1 MVVHGAEVDMAR
13 ARGCGA
19 FRDGKLIGLA
29 TYAVYGD
36 LCEILSLDCLE
47 PELGMGTRL
56 VERVKAAAKERG
68 CRKLAVT
75 TTNDNLSAMGFYQKK
90 GFDMVRVYHNSI
102 ELARQVKPE
111 IPDFGENGIAIQD

>member
-56 VERVKAAAKERG
+56 VERVKAAGKTG
-68 CRKLAVT
+68 WPLPPPT
-75 TTNDNLSAMGFYQKK
+75 TISPPWASTRRRALTWFA
-90 GFDMVRVYHNSI
+90 SI
-102 ELARQVKPE
+102 TTP
-111 IPDFGENGIAIQD
+111 